1 MKSHRYRFC
10 LLSVCSIL
18 LLVMS
23 ARAEQYALIVA
34 ISDYPELPGG
44 SMDLP
49 ACKNDAYL
57 IKNWIKGTYGFKDKN
72 ITELYDRQATTRNI
86 TTALRSIAAKARKG
100 DSVLFYYTG
109 HGTQVLDLAG
119 DDEEDGYDE
128 TLVTYDS
135 AVDLATGKQ
144 NPSNWLTDD
153 LIRYHISRLRTN
165 RTLVIFDSCHSGTG
179 TRGFGDFYNPGAAEV
194 IGEGE
199 TRAKFFNNGVPK
211 DYTGRR
217 PNTRFKTS
225 RNENHA
231 FIAGCDSAEQAYCV
245 GGNSVLTK
253 YLTTVAVIPEN
264 RGLDLERISSPIS
277 NAVATFIYD
286 LAATDPNVT
295 TSQTPQFQGNLKA
308 SFDDLLAST
317 SSRGWTQEEPN
328 VVTTEEEVED
338 MKAVTSWGDFDVKIT
353 SNQEIYKDGELMK
366 VTVRSKSD
374 GYLQLYHIAVD
385 GAIQRIFPQ
394 PEDGDGEIKANKPIT
409 IPTSSAY
416 SFEMGEPYGQEVIKA
431 IVSSQPIAE
440 EETDA
445 LEGVRAVGTR
455 GLTVKREKPKIA
467 HAVTYYQVRS
477 K

>member
-1 MKSHRYRFC
+1 MNSRPCRYY
-10 LLSVCSIL
+10 LLSFCSIL
-18 LLVMS
+18 LLAIS

-49 ACKNDAYL
+49 ACKNDAVL
-57 IKNWIKGTYGFKDKN
+57 IKNWIKGTYGFEDKH
-72 ITELYDRQATTRNI
+72 ITELYDSAATTRNV

-119 DDEEDGYDE
+119 DEEEDGYDE

-135 AVDLATGKQ
+135 ALDLATARQ

-165 RTLVIFDSCHSGTG
+165 RTLVIFDCCHSGTG
-179 TRGFGDFYNPGAAEV
+179 TRGFGDFYNPGAAEI

-211 DYTGRR
+211 DYTGRQ
-217 PNTRFKTS
+217 PNTRFKAS
-225 RNENHA
+225 LNENHA
-231 FIAGCDSAEQAYCV
+231 FIAGCDSSEQAYCV

-253 YLTTVAVIPEN
+253 YLTTVAVIPQN
-264 RGLDLERISSPIS
+264 RALDLERISSPIS
-277 NAVATFIYD
+277 NAVATFIEQ

-295 TSQTPQFQGNLKA
+295 TSQTPQFQGNLRA

-317 SSRGWTQEEPN
+317 SSRGWTQEEPE
-328 VVTTEEEVED
+328 VEITEDEVED
-338 MKAVTSWGDFDVKIT
+338 MKAVTSWGDFEVTIS

-366 VTVRSKSD
+366 VTVRSKSE
-374 GYLQLYHIAVD
+374 GYLQLYHISVD
-385 GAIQRIFPQ
+385 GETQRIFPQ
-394 PEDGDGEIKANKPIT
+394 PEDGDGKIKANKPLT

-416 SFEMGEPYGQEVIKA
+416 TFEMGAPYGQEVIKA
-431 IVSSQPIAE
+431 IVSSKPIAE

-445 LEGVRAVGTR
+445 LEGVRGVGTR

-467 HAVTYYQVRS
+467 QAITYYQVRS